1 MIVRDWNELL
11 VGALLLDL
19 MLPLPP
25 ARAEGG
31 VQLQAGG
38 QRVAQFHFDPN
49 QAYVLITL
57 PGVPTDVQLAPDE
70 KITGLALGDTVQW
83 MVEELPGHLFIKPLK
98 PGLFTAGT
106 LVTTRRVYQLL
117 LKSTT
122 AEGPWMQKVSWD
134 DALPVAGSELP
145 APASFDP
152 ATLNARYRI
161 EGEADFRPV
170 RVFDDGRF
178 TWIQVR
184 SPQALPALFMVEE
197 GNAVL
202 VNYVVKGEYF
212 VVQRLMPEMLL
223 KLGNTEVRVFNEKRI
238 QARRQGGWT
247 EDMP

>member
-1 MIVRDWNELL
+1 MTLPDWNELL
-11 VGALLLDL
+11 VGALLLEL
-19 MLPLPP
+19 MVSLPQ
-25 ARAEGG
+25 ASADGG
-31 VQLQAGG
+31 SLGSIPG
-38 QRVAQFHFDPN
+38 QHIAQFRYDPN
-49 QAYVLITL
+49 QAYTLITL
-57 PGVPTDVQLAPDE
+57 PGVPTDVQLGSDE

-98 PGLFTAGT
+98 SGLFTAGT

-117 LKSTT
+117 LKSTS
-122 AEGPWMQKVSWD
+122 ADGPWMQKAYWE
-134 DALPVAGSELP
+134 DALPAIAAELP
-145 APASFDP
+145 APASLDP
-152 ATLNARYRI
+152 AIINSRYRI
-161 EGEADFRPV
+161 DGDADFRPV

-223 KLGNTEVRVFNEKRI
+223 KLGSAEVRVINEKRASASRH
-238 QARRQGGWT
+238 QSWT
-247 EDMP
+247 EEAP